1 MENLH
6 IKGDTIART
15 IVLFLALANQIMV
28 AFGWTPIEIE
38 EDSLYT
44 LVSTIVTL
52 VTAIWAW
59 WENNSFTQAA
69 LKADE
74 VLKEEKANG
83 TNPSVH

>member
-6 IKGDTIART
+6 IKGETIART